1 MCRPFSDLLLVI
13 PAPSQSAA
21 ASSLPP
27 RPAGPAPIQVP
38 SQAAVKQQ
46 VSPVNSLELK
56 LTGPASS
63 FSDTASAGGRLEG
76 HASGM
81 SPRTPAGSPTG
92 SPTTAQVF
100 TPGGSGPMGATQ
112 NTTKMGVLNLI
123 KKVDQELAVK
133 KKEMDA
139 IKKAWKASQE
149 DFEERRQEHDDAEE
163 QLLQAIE
170 EKRQREEAALA
181 GKRKRVSTQAILQLR
196 VTTSIYHDIHGARGR

>member
-63 FSDTASAGGRLEG
+63 FSDTASAGGRLAA
-76 HASGM
+76 HTDHS
-81 SPRTPAGSPTG
+81 RHK
-92 SPTTAQVF
+92 
-100 TPGGSGPMGATQ
+100 PGGAPRGNNGAPRALVNALSNPRKEHGDVLRSLVRSG
-112 NTTKMGVLNLI
+112 V
-123 KKVDQELAVK
+123 
-133 KKEMDA
+133 
-139 IKKAWKASQE
+139 
-149 DFEERRQEHDDAEE
+149 
-163 QLLQAIE
+163 
-170 EKRQREEAALA
+170 
-181 GKRKRVSTQAILQLR
+181 
-196 VTTSIYHDIHGARGR
+196 